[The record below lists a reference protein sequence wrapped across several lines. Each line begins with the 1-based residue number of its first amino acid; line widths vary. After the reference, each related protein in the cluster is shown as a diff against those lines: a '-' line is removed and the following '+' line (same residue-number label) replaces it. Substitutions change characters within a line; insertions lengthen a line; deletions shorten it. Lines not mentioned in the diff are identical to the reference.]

1 MMAPQLWDLTG
12 RILSDSNWIWSSAAG
27 VVCLAFITST
37 RSIGY
42 CMENSNFLQLGS
54 SQPPS
59 PPSLKRNNSG
69 APASRPSIV
78 VVSPISRKD
87 SFKCYFDLF
96 CLASLKAHSHQQGVT
111 GLMLI
116 KDILNVVRQCLEIM
130 WEKCHGLWFLEEL
143 LVLAPTACSTS
154 SKILIDHHCQINGIF
169 SKMFWIL
176 SAAFVYYFQSAL

>member
-12 RILSDSNWIWSSAAG
+12 RILSDSNWICQYGAQLLECWCGLFGIHHIDTLYIVWKIQNLNFFCYYDWTRMETIVSSH
-27 VVCLAFITST
+27 
-37 RSIGY
+37 
-42 CMENSNFLQLGS
+42 
-54 SQPPS
+54 
-59 PPSLKRNNSG
+59 
-69 APASRPSIV
+69 PSIV

-130 WEKCHGLWFLEEL
+130 WEKCHGLWFKRSCWPLQH
-143 LVLAPTACSTS
+143 CSTS